1 MPRDLSRSIAPALV
15 DSTCTECG
23 ARVPDKFGSCDKFF
37 MSILTEL
44 ASRWDDSPD
53 IASLHRL
60 VVEPF
65 S

>member
-1 MPRDLSRSIAPALV
+1 MPRHLGRSIAPDLV

-23 ARVPDKFGSCDKFF
+23 AQVPDEFSSRDEFV
-37 MSILTEL
+37 MSILMEL
-44 ASRWDDSPD
+44 ASRWDGSPD